1 MLVLGSR
8 LLSMPVMSLQT
19 GTKLAETN
27 LPLIDPSNLK
37 ILAYNVSGPLLG
49 NKKTLLL
56 VSDIR
61 ELGKLGMII
70 DSSDEFVEL
79 DDVVAIKKV
88 SDLNFKLIGMAVI
101 DETKRKLGKV
111 EDYSVDTDSFV
122 IQQLHVKRGLLK
134 SLSETELLVH
144 RSQIVEINDTQIIV
158 RTTAKKLTTTPVK
171 PSQLSYINPFRSP
184 APQTDNRD

>member
-19 GTKLAETN
+19 GTKLAEAN

-101 DETKRKLGKV
+101 DETKRKLGKL

-134 SLSETELLVH
+134 SLSETELLIH

-158 RTTAKKLTTTPVK
+158 RTTAKKLAATPAK
-171 PSQLSYINPFRSP
+171 PNQLSYINPFRSP
-184 APQTDNRD
+184 APQTDNRN

>member
-111 EDYSVDTDSFV
+111 EDYSIDTDSFV

-158 RTTAKKLTTTPVK
+158 RTTAKKLATTPVK
-171 PSQLSYINPFRSP
+171 PSQLSYINPFRSS

>member
-27 LPLIDPSNLK
+27 LPLIDPSTLK

-111 EDYSVDTDSFV
+111 EDYSIDTDSFV

-158 RTTAKKLTTTPVK
+158 RTTAKKLATTPVK
-171 PSQLSYINPFRSP
+171 PSQLSYINPFRSS

>member
-111 EDYSVDTDSFV
+111 EDYSIDTDSFV

-134 SLSETELLVH
+134 SLSETEL
-144 RSQIVEINDTQIIV
+144 
-158 RTTAKKLTTTPVK
+158 
-171 PSQLSYINPFRSP
+171 
-184 APQTDNRD
+184 